1 MVSIPVTPCNCVS
14 VDSAAV
20 ACLLLCCILH
30 LRRQHSRLKLH
41 QLLFPREQ
49 SATMQQAADV
59 VITCDVVKL
68 TLGLIV
74 VHGSLFIHEAIV
86 SNGGVNE
93 TKYYFLI
100 HMARAFIDIVLVSVI
115 AHVFWMHALVPYVN
129 HLISR
134 GSVDGRTSVFFSALR
149 ASGRY
154 NSTYGLNWENE
165 DSLDLRV
172 DATEAPVPQL
182 RPSVLDQRIQQRRLV
197 EEAAN
202 NLQDDEED
210 DTDDPRAQLRR
221 QVASNPY
228 EPDLIWWKHQTTVW
242 CCLLLVFSLIVVGIQ
257 LVWRELLGTNDPML
271 YALTKFTDAV
281 DGSGDFVCGGEENG
295 ELLRAPPTHTIVVL
309 SWIGLLLYHL
319 LLAAGTLVVLH
330 HAQRYKGRT
339 VHAVHSV
346 N

>member
-129 HLISR
+129 HLISKKNYGWTPPR
-134 GSVDGRTSVFFSALR
+134 LPSHSFARLFSI
-149 ASGRY
+149 S
-154 NSTYGLNWENE
+154 EF
-165 DSLDLRV
+165 
-172 DATEAPVPQL
+172 
-182 RPSVLDQRIQQRRLV
+182 
-197 EEAAN
+197 N
-202 NLQDDEED
+202 N
-210 DTDDPRAQLRR
+210 AVWWRR
-221 QVASNPY
+221 QPTTF
-228 EPDLIWWKHQTTVW
+228 KMTKKMTQTT
-242 CCLLLVFSLIVVGIQ
+242 LAHNFVV
-257 LVWRELLGTNDPML
+257 
-271 YALTKFTDAV
+271 K
-281 DGSGDFVCGGEENG
+281 
-295 ELLRAPPTHTIVVL
+295 
-309 SWIGLLLYHL
+309 
-319 LLAAGTLVVLH
+319 
-330 HAQRYKGRT
+330 
-339 VHAVHSV
+339 
-346 N
+346 

>member
-1 MVSIPVTPCNCVS
+1 
-14 VDSAAV
+14 
-20 ACLLLCCILH
+20 
-30 LRRQHSRLKLH
+30 
-41 QLLFPREQ
+41 
-49 SATMQQAADV
+49 MQQAADV
-59 VITCDVVKL
+59 VVTCDVVKL

-74 VHGSLFIHEAIV
+74 VHGSLFIHEAII
-86 SNGGVNE
+86 SGGGVNE
-93 TKYYFLI
+93 TKYFFLI
-100 HMARAFIDIVLVSVI
+100 HMARAFIDVVLVSVA
-115 AHVFWMHALVPYVN
+115 AHVCWMQVIVRYVN

-134 GSVDGRTSVFFSALR
+134 GSVDCRSSVFFSSLR

-172 DATEAPVPQL
+172 DAMEAPVPQL

-197 EEAAN
+197 EEAADQ
-202 NLQDDEED
+202 LQNEEED

-228 EPDLIWWKHQTTVW
+228 EPDLTWWRYQTTVW
-242 CCLLLVFSLIVVGIQ
+242 CGLLLVMSVVVVGIQ
-257 LVWRELLGTNDPML
+257 LVWRELLGANDPLM
-271 YALTKFTDAV
+271 YALTKFTNAV
-281 DGSGDFVCGGEENG
+281 DGSGDFVCSGEEGGEM
-295 ELLRAPPTHTIVVL
+295 LRSPPTDTIIAL

-319 LLAAGTLVVLH
+319 VLATGTLVALH
-330 HAQRYKGRT
+330 QAQKYKGRT